1 MPESLFEDLKPAHAL
16 GAAPTLLRH
25 RLQDHALFGDEALV
39 ALIERTPRHRVH
51 VNTMPRDATRPELWR
66 EGDLAGV
73 PGREVLAAVARGN
86 IWVHLK
92 RVHEAEPAYR
102 ALLDALFGEL
112 EGAGLAPT
120 YRRSMSILISSP
132 GMNIAYHAD
141 VPGQCLW
148 QVRGRKRLWVYPAR
162 APFLETP
169 ALERIVLGRASDTAL
184 RYEPCFDEHAQVLDL
199 APGDMATWPRNCP
212 HRVRNADC
220 LNVSFTTEH
229 WTDALRAGYAVDYAN
244 GLLRPLLA
252 PALGGRDPSRRTAG
266 AGFRVKFALAAAHK
280 ATRRLR
286 PHGRPTT
293 VDFRVD
299 PRAPSGFVDIE
310 PRLL

>member
-1 MPESLFEDLKPAHAL
+1 MSDSLFEDLGPARGFGEAT
-16 GAAPTLLRH
+16 AVMRH
-25 RLQDHALFGDEALV
+25 RLAGHALFAEDALV
-39 ALIERTPRHRVH
+39 ALIERTPPERVH
-51 VNTMPRDATRPELWR
+51 VNTMPRDATQPDLWR
-66 EGDLAGV
+66 EGEMRGV
-73 PGREVLAAVARGN
+73 PGRDVLAAVARGN

-92 RVHEAEPAYR
+92 RVHEVEPAYR
-102 ALLDALFGEL
+102 ALLDRLFAEL
-112 EGAGLAPT
+112 EGAGLAPS

-132 GMNIAYHAD
+132 NMNVAYHAD

-148 QVRGRKRLWVYPAR
+148 QVRGTKRLWLYPAR

-169 ALERIVLGRASDTAL
+169 ALERIVLGRAADTAL
-184 RYEPCFDEHAQVLDL
+184 RYDPAFDAQAEVIDL

-244 GLLRPLLA
+244 GLLRPVM
-252 PALGGRDPSRRTAG
+252 GGRDPSRGTAG
-266 AGFRVKFALAAAHK
+266 LGYRAKFALAAAHK
-280 ATRRLR
+280 ATRRAR
-286 PHGRPTT
+286 PPRRRAG

-299 PRAPSGFVDIE
+299 PRSPSGYVDIE
-310 PRLL
+310 PAAP

>member
-1 MPESLFEDLKPAHAL
+1 MAATLFEDLAPAERF
-16 GAAPTLLRH
+16 GTAPALLRH
-25 RLQDHALFGDEALV
+25 RLQHHALFSDAALV
-39 ALIERTPRHRVH
+39 ELIERTPRDRVH
-51 VNTMPRDATRPELWR
+51 VNTMPRDATRPDLWR
-66 EGDLAGV
+66 EGDMTGV
-73 PGREVLAAVARGN
+73 PGQDVLAAVAGGN

-92 RVHEAEPAYR
+92 RVHETEPAYR
-102 ALLDALFGEL
+102 ALLDALFAEL
-112 EGAGLAPT
+112 EAAGFTPT

-132 GMNIAYHAD
+132 AMNVAYHAD

-169 ALERIVLGRASDTAL
+169 VLERIVLGRAADTAL
-184 RYEPCFDEHAQVLDL
+184 RYDPAFDAEAEVFDL
-199 APGDMATWPRNCP
+199 APGDVATWPRNCP

-244 GLLRPLLA
+244 GLLRPLFE
-252 PALGGRDPSRRTAG
+252 PMLGGRDPSRRTAG
-266 AGFRVKFALAAAHK
+266 AAFRAKFALAAAHK
-280 ATRRLR
+280 ATRRLHR
-286 PHGRPTT
+286 PSRMGV

-299 PRAPSGFVDIE
+299 PRSPSGFVDIE
-310 PRLL
+310 PVAP